1 MIERKWKRQSFYGN
15 LLYSI
20 RSAQQKAKIFKLVD
34 QQSEADKIQ
43 QGMDLAKAA
52 GLELNKNSA
61 KKEYVKRVAFQ
72 QLKLCKSV
80 SILEPFAIP
89 TWEQMYDDDQTFLS
103 FLLSNQNQAIATENP
118 LLFDFKAPLELEIML
133 LRDSQM

>member
-1 MIERKWKRQSFYGN
+1 M
-15 LLYSI
+15 LYSI
-20 RSAQQKAKIFKLVD
+20 RTAQQKAKIFKLVD

-43 QGMDLAKAA
+43 QGVDLAKAA

-61 KKEYVKRVAFQ
+61 KKEYLKRVAFQ